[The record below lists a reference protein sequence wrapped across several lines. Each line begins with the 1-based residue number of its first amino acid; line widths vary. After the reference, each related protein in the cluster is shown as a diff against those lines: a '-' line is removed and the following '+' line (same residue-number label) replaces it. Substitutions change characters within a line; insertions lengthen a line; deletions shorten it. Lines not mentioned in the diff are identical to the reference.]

1 MIEGGETGDK
11 KVLFL
16 LLLLLL
22 LPFSWGEATEEDSR
36 KTREAA
42 GWKNRVVGWCQSLMG
57 CSRSVLK
64 RGVFHTKV
72 DAVEISA
79 YVERYDCP

>member
-1 MIEGGETGDK
+1 MIEGGETGDT
-11 KVLFL
+11 KVLF
-16 LLLLLL
+16 LLLLL

-72 DAVEISA
+72 DTVEISA
-79 YVERYDCP
+79 YAERYDCP